1 MTETSQVEHELFERH
16 ERKASDDGISHFVDS
31 AGVKAA
37 ANPTI
42 SRSSIGKRPECF
54 KSTFQEICF
63 IFMATLALA
72 TNSLVTG
79 AMIIVTAS
87 IGRDL
92 HMTQAQITWISAAT
106 T

>member
-1 MTETSQVEHELFERH
+1 MTETCEIEHELAELH
-16 ERKASDDGISHFVDS
+16 ERKGTDGALSNLVDS
-31 AGVKAA
+31 SRVKATT
-37 ANPTI
+37 NPIVLKNNT
-42 SRSSIGKRPECF
+42 GTRPECF

-63 IFMATLALA
+63 IFMATLAMA

>member
-1 MTETSQVEHELFERH
+1 MIETSQVDHELFEFH
-16 ERKASDDGISHFVDS
+16 EGKNPEDS
-31 AGVKAA
+31 SPPFGDSVPVTTA
-37 ANPTI
+37 ANPNVQ
-42 SRSSIGKRPECF
+42 RNDIGKRPECF

-63 IFMATLALA
+63 IFMATLAMA

-92 HMTQAQITWISAAT
+92 DMTQAQITWISAAT

>member
-1 MTETSQVEHELFERH
+1 MTETCQIEHELFELH
-16 ERKASDDGISHFVDS
+16 ERKGTDGAASNLADLPR
-31 AGVKAA
+31 AKAPENLFLSKNNA
-37 ANPTI
+37 
-42 SRSSIGKRPECF
+42 GKRPKCF
-54 KSTFQEICF
+54 KNTFQEICF
-63 IFMATLALA
+63 IFMATLAMA

-87 IGRDL
+87 VGRDL

>member
-1 MTETSQVEHELFERH
+1 MTETCQIEHELSELH
-16 ERKASDDGISHFVDS
+16 GRKGADDSPHT
-31 AGVKAA
+31 KAT
-37 ANPTI
+37 ANPI
-42 SRSSIGKRPECF
+42 PLRSNIGKRPECF
-54 KSTFQEICF
+54 KNTFQEICF
-63 IFMATLALA
+63 IFMATLAMA

>member
-1 MTETSQVEHELFERH
+1 MMESVQIEHELSELH
-16 ERKASDDGISHFVDS
+16 ERKVTDGAVSQLADSPRSKTATKPIS
-31 AGVKAA
+31 
-37 ANPTI
+37 
-42 SRSSIGKRPECF
+42 SRSNVGKRPECF
-54 KSTFQEICF
+54 KNTFQEICF
-63 IFMATLALA
+63 IFMATLAMA

>member
-1 MTETSQVEHELFERH
+1 MMETCQIEHELSELH
-16 ERKASDDGISHFVDS
+16 ERKATDGAVSNLVDS
-31 AGVKAA
+31 SHSKATT
-37 ANPTI
+37 NPVL
-42 SRSSIGKRPECF
+42 SRNYVGKRPECF
-54 KSTFQEICF
+54 KNTFQEICF

-92 HMTQAQITWISAAT
+92 HMTQTQITWISAAT

>member
-1 MTETSQVEHELFERH
+1 MMEACQVEHELSELH
-16 ERKASDDGISHFVDS
+16 ERKATDGAVSNLVGSPHD
-31 AGVKAA
+31 KATT
-37 ANPTI
+37 NPI
-42 SRSSIGKRPECF
+42 LSKSNAGKRPECF
-54 KSTFQEICF
+54 KNTFQEICF
-63 IFMATLALA
+63 IFMATLAMA

-92 HMTQAQITWISAAT
+92 HMAQAQITWISAAT

>member
-1 MTETSQVEHELFERH
+1 MTETCEVEHELSELH
-16 ERKASDDGISHFVDS
+16 ERKVTDGALSNIADSHKI
-31 AGVKAA
+31 KAA
-37 ANPTI
+37 TNPI
-42 SRSSIGKRPECF
+42 LSRSNAGKRPECF

-63 IFMATLALA
+63 IFMATLAMA